1 MADGAEEGGLWAL
14 YSLILLCMLVSIAH
28 LLLDVTLPV
37 LGCPGE
43 PLTHRG
49 FVVVVYVLV
58 LLVVEGRGS
67 IGCVLGV

>member
-1 MADGAEEGGLWAL
+1 MGSVFSHPPL
-14 YSLILLCMLVSIAH
+14 YVSFHVH